1 MFRACICSLNSFST
15 RLDVHEFWNP
25 ISKVYL
31 RISFSLVD
39 GFHLAFL
46 VRFLLDS
53 WVLWIFAV
61 FLRIFSG
68 WASFFSNFYCMGDK
82 LISPDLYFYRVGVN
96 SGW

>member
-46 VRFLLDS
+46 VS

-61 FLRIFSG
+61 CARLP
-68 WASFFSNFYCMGDK
+68 SNFLWMGKFFFKFMLDK

>member
-25 ISKVYL
+25 I
-31 RISFSLVD
+31 RFT
-39 GFHLAFL
+39 FELAFPW
-46 VRFLLDS
+46 FPPCIFDS

-61 FLRIFSG
+61 CARLP
-68 WASFFSNFYCMGDK
+68 SNFLWMGKFFFKFMLDK